1 MNTFE
6 TIWVFF
12 LFILGLGAIIKG
24 GDLFVDAAAW
34 IAKISGIPQFVIGAT
49 IVSLA
54 TTLPELMVSSIAS
67 AQGNNQMAVGNA
79 VGSVTANT
87 GLIMALSI
95 IFMPHSVN
103 FSRFVP
109 KALILIASVFL
120 LGIFS
125 ITGKLNIIG
134 TVGMLIVLA
143 IFIIQN
149 LHEAKDI
156 FSQGQI
162 SAQDMRVTVSR
173 RNVISHI
180 VYFAVG
186 TAAIVIGSNL
196 LVDNGTIIADKI
208 FRIDRR
214 IISLTAVAIGT
225 SLPELVTTVTAI
237 AKKQSSLSVG
247 NIIGANIIDLTLIMP
262 VCSLICG
269 GTLDISKST
278 LLIDLPFLA
287 LIILAVFIPVFKN
300 KRFSRSQGFLV
311 LALYGIYLM
320 FLF

>member
-95 IFMPHSVN
+95 IFMPHTIN
-103 FSRFVP
+103 FSRFAP

-134 TVGMLIVLA
+134 TIGMFIVLA

-149 LHEAKDI
+149 LHEARDI

-162 SAQDMRVTVSR
+162 SAQDMRVTVSK
-173 RNVISHI
+173 RNVIRHI

-186 TAAIVIGSNL
+186 TAGIVIGSNL
-196 LVDNGTIIADKI
+196 LVDNGTLIADKI

-287 LIILAVFIPVFKN
+287 VIILAVFIPVFKN
-300 KRFSRSQGFLV
+300 KRFSRSQGFLA